1 MMQKTGITK
10 GDSFHLC
17 QRTLIERRQIMTTSI
32 DHTLLHDQRVNCTS
46 IMTAMTVGDYI
57 ELVDS
62 AYQKRGGL
70 AHQRDA
76 LKTTTARRIRSRMVD
91 DIVKGAV
98 LPPVVVG
105 VVANNDFITSI
116 QKNSTADSLAAISSD
131 YSEALSIID
140 GMQRTT
146 ALLEALDRERESVE
160 GRPMRVE
167 FWIADT
173 TESLIYRM
181 LVLNT
186 GQVPWNLSRQLQ
198 VVYAPL
204 IEEMKDLVKFER
216 VLDTNAGERRSKAG
230 EYAPDNLVELYI
242 AFGLRK
248 TDIDTQETLADEFS
262 RLDMTEALSSHQYR
276 DFFYPVVQMMVD
288 LDKAFSRFD
297 ADIEAAIAAQVDD
310 TAQKLK
316 KGRSIFDSKPA
327 RIGFVVAAAT
337 TILGRV
343 GMEQDDDPDATN
355 ARLAEIQ
362 SSLKALIDKLDGYG
376 SDELQTFL
384 KLDVLSERLYGQKRS
399 AVGRYE
405 RAFFDSAFKVL
416 FEEDFKVPSMEPC
429 WRA

>member
-1 MMQKTGITK
+1 
-10 GDSFHLC
+10 
-17 QRTLIERRQIMTTSI
+17 
-32 DHTLLHDQRVNCTS
+32 
-46 IMTAMTVGDYI
+46 MTAMPVAEYLDLVGA
-57 ELVDS
+57 
-62 AYQKRGGL
+62 AYEKRGGI

-76 LKTTTARRIRSRMVD
+76 LKTTTARRIRTRMVE
-91 DIVKGAV
+91 DIVRGAI

-105 VVANNDFITSI
+105 VVSDGDFIASLNKRSTSDTV
-116 QKNSTADSLAAISSD
+116 QAISEQ
-131 YSEALSIID
+131 YTEALSIID

-146 ALLEALDRERESVE
+146 ALLEAVASNKEVV
-160 GRPMRVE
+160 GARPIRVE

-204 IEEMKDLVKFER
+204 IEGMKKHVKFER
-216 VLDTNAGERRSKAG
+216 ILDSNTGDRRSKAG
-230 EYAPDNLVELYI
+230 EYAPDNLVELFI

-248 TDIDTQETLADEFS
+248 TDVDAQEKLADEFS

-288 LDKAFSRFD
+288 LDIAFSRFD
-297 ADIEAAIAAQVDD
+297 AEIEAAIAAQPDD
-310 TAQKLK
+310 NVQKVK

-327 RIGFVVAAAT
+327 RVGFVVAAAT
-337 TILGRV
+337 AILGRI
-343 GMEQDDDPDATN
+343 GMEKDEDHDAT
-355 ARLAEIQ
+355 LAKLKEIQ
-362 SSLKALIDKLDGYG
+362 SSLDILISQLNKLD
-376 SDELQTFL
+376 SDALGRFL

-405 RAFFDSAFKVL
+405 RAFFDAAFKVL
-416 FEEDFKVPSMEPC
+416 FDEGFNVPSMEPC

>member
-1 MMQKTGITK
+1 
-10 GDSFHLC
+10 
-17 QRTLIERRQIMTTSI
+17 MTTSI
-32 DHTLLHDQRVNCTS
+32 DHTLLYDQRVNCIS
-46 IMTAMTVGDYI
+46 IMTGMTVGDYI
-57 ELVDS
+57 QLVDP

-76 LKTTTARRIRSRMVD
+76 LKTTTSRRIRSRMVD

-105 VVANNDFITSI
+105 VVANNDFLDSIKEISTSDTVAKI
-116 QKNSTADSLAAISSD
+116 REH

-146 ALLEALDRERESVE
+146 ALLEAMDRDRETVQ

-204 IEEMKDLVKFER
+204 IEEMKELVNFER

-262 RLDMTEALSSHQYR
+262 RLDMTEALSAHQYR
-276 DFFYPVVQMMVD
+276 EFFYPVVQMMVD

-297 ADIEAAIAAQVDD
+297 VDIEAAIEAQPDD
-310 TAQKLK
+310 AVQKLK

-343 GMEQDDDPDATN
+343 GMEQDDDPDATK
-355 ARLAEIQ
+355 AKLAAIQ
-362 SSLKALIDKLDGYG
+362 GSLSDLIDMLNGYD
-376 SDELQTFL
+376 SAELQTFL

-405 RAFFDSAFKVL
+405 RAFFDTAFKVL
-416 FEEDFKVPSMEPC
+416 FEEDLRVPSMEPC

>member
-1 MMQKTGITK
+1 MPTI
-10 GDSFHLC
+10 
-17 QRTLIERRQIMTTSI
+17 IE
-32 DHTLLHDQRVNCTS
+32 HTLLHDQRVNCTS
-46 IMTAMTVGDYI
+46 VMTAMPVNEYLQ
-57 ELVDS
+57 LVEA
-62 AYQKRGGL
+62 AYKKRGGL

-76 LKTTTARRIRSRMVD
+76 LKTTTARRIRSRMVE
-91 DIVKGAV
+91 DIIKGAI

-105 VVANNDFITSI
+105 VVSDGKFI
-116 QKNSTADSLAAISSD
+116 DSLDELSTSETVQAISDS

-146 ALLEALDRERESVE
+146 ALLEAIESKKEEVE
-160 GRPMRVE
+160 GRPIRVE

-204 IEEMKDLVKFER
+204 IEEMKGLVKFER
-216 VLDTNAGERRSKAG
+216 ILDTNAGERRSKAG

-248 TDIDTQETLADEFS
+248 TDIDAQETLADEFS

-276 DFFYPVVQMMVD
+276 DIFYPVVQMMVD
-288 LDKAFSRFD
+288 LDVAFSRFD
-297 ADIEAAIAAQVDD
+297 AEIEAAIAAQPDD
-310 TAQKLK
+310 ATQKVK

-327 RIGFVVAAAT
+327 RVGFVVAAAT

-343 GMEQDDDPDATN
+343 GMEQDDDPAMT
-355 ARLAEIQ
+355 LAKLKEIR
-362 SSLKALIDKLDGYG
+362 SNLDVLIDQLNAYDGADLAG
-376 SDELQTFL
+376 FL
-384 KLDVLSERLYGQKRS
+384 RLDVLSERLYGQKRS

-405 RAFFDSAFKVL
+405 RAFFDAAFKVL
-416 FEEDFKVPSMEPC
+416 FEESFKVPSMEPC

>member
-1 MMQKTGITK
+1 MPTI
-10 GDSFHLC
+10 
-17 QRTLIERRQIMTTSI
+17 IE
-32 DHTLLHDQRVNCTS
+32 HTFLHDQRVNCTS
-46 IMTAMTVGDYI
+46 VMTAMPVNEYLQ
-57 ELVDS
+57 LVEA
-62 AYQKRGGL
+62 AYKKRGGL

-76 LKTTTARRIRSRMVD
+76 LKTTTARRIRSRMVE
-91 DIVKGAV
+91 DIIKGAI

-105 VVANNDFITSI
+105 VVSDGKFIESLSELSTSETV
-116 QKNSTADSLAAISSD
+116 QAISDS

-146 ALLEALDRERESVE
+146 ALLEAIESKKEEVE
-160 GRPMRVE
+160 GRPIRVE

-204 IEEMKDLVKFER
+204 IEEMKGLVKFER
-216 VLDTNAGERRSKAG
+216 ILDTNAGERRSKAG

-248 TDIDTQETLADEFS
+248 TDIDAQETLADEFS

-276 DFFYPVVQMMVD
+276 DIFYPVVQMMVD
-288 LDKAFSRFD
+288 LDVAFSRFD
-297 ADIEAAIAAQVDD
+297 AEIEAAIAAQPDD
-310 TAQKLK
+310 ATQKVK

-327 RIGFVVAAAT
+327 RVGFVVAAAT

-343 GMEQDDDPDATN
+343 GMEQDDDPAMT
-355 ARLAEIQ
+355 LAKLTEIR
-362 SSLKALIDKLDGYG
+362 SNLDVLIDQLNAYDGA
-376 SDELQTFL
+376 ELAGFL

-405 RAFFDSAFKVL
+405 RAFFDAAFKVL
-416 FEEDFKVPSMEPC
+416 FEESFKVPSMEPC

>member
-1 MMQKTGITK
+1 MPTI
-10 GDSFHLC
+10 
-17 QRTLIERRQIMTTSI
+17 IE
-32 DHTLLHDQRVNCTS
+32 HTFLHDQRVNCTS
-46 IMTAMTVGDYI
+46 VMTAMPVSEYLQ
-57 ELVDS
+57 LVEA
-62 AYQKRGGL
+62 AYKKRGGL

-76 LKTTTARRIRSRMVD
+76 LKTTTARRIRSRMVE
-91 DIVKGAV
+91 DIVRGAI

-105 VVANNDFITSI
+105 VVSDGDFIKSLSKLSTSKTV
-116 QKNSTADSLAAISSD
+116 QAISES

-146 ALLEALDRERESVE
+146 ALLEAIESKKEEVE
-160 GRPMRVE
+160 GHPIRVE

-204 IEEMKDLVKFER
+204 IEEMKGLVKFER
-216 VLDTNAGERRSKAG
+216 ILDTNAGERRSKAG

-248 TDIDTQETLADEFS
+248 TDIDAQETLADEFS

-276 DFFYPVVQMMVD
+276 DIFYPVVQMMVD
-288 LDKAFSRFD
+288 LDVAFSRFD
-297 ADIEAAIAAQVDD
+297 TDIEAAIAAQPDD
-310 TAQKLK
+310 VAQKVK

-327 RIGFVVAAAT
+327 RVGFVVAAAT

-343 GMEQDDDPDATN
+343 GMEQDDDPGTT
-355 ARLAEIQ
+355 LAKLKEIRSNLDVLIGQ
-362 SSLKALIDKLDGYG
+362 LKAYDGA
-376 SDELQTFL
+376 ELAGFL

-405 RAFFDSAFKVL
+405 RAFFDAAFKVL
-416 FEEDFKVPSMEPC
+416 FEENFKVPSMEPC

>member
-1 MMQKTGITK
+1 
-10 GDSFHLC
+10 
-17 QRTLIERRQIMTTSI
+17 
-32 DHTLLHDQRVNCTS
+32 
-46 IMTAMTVGDYI
+46 MTAMPVKEYL
-57 ELVDS
+57 ELVDA
-62 AYQKRGGL
+62 AYKKRGGL

-76 LKTTTARRIRSRMVD
+76 LKTTTARRIRSRMVK
-91 DIVKGAV
+91 DIVRGAI

-105 VVANNDFITSI
+105 VVSDGDFIKSLTKLSTSG
-116 QKNSTADSLAAISSD
+116 TVLAISEK
-131 YSEALSIID
+131 YAEALSIID

-146 ALLEALDRERESVE
+146 ALLEALESNKDEVE
-160 GRPMRVE
+160 GRPIRVE
-167 FWIADT
+167 FWVADT

-204 IEEMKDLVKFER
+204 IEEMKGLVKFER
-216 VLDTNAGERRSKAG
+216 ILDTNAKERRSKAG
-230 EYAPDNLVELYI
+230 EYAPDSLVELYI

-262 RLDMTEALSSHQYR
+262 RLDMTEALSSHQYS

-288 LDKAFSRFD
+288 LDVAFSRFD
-297 ADIEAAIAAQVDD
+297 VEIEASIAAETDD
-310 TAQKLK
+310 AAQKVK

-327 RIGFVVAAAT
+327 RVGFVVAAAT
-337 TILGRV
+337 AVLGRV
-343 GMEQDDDPDATN
+343 GMEQDEDRTAT
-355 ARLAEIQ
+355 LAKLRQIRSE
-362 SSLKALIDKLDGYG
+362 LDVLIDRLKGLNI
-376 SDELQTFL
+376 SDLAIFL

-405 RAFFDSAFKVL
+405 RAFFDGAFKVL
-416 FEEDFKVPSMEPC
+416 FEENFEVPSMEPC

>member
-1 MMQKTGITK
+1 MA
-10 GDSFHLC
+10 
-17 QRTLIERRQIMTTSI
+17 TSI
-32 DHTLLHDQRVNCTS
+32 DHTLLQDQRVNCTS
-46 IMTAMTVGDYI
+46 VMTAMTVNDYLQ
-57 ELVDS
+57 LVDS
-62 AYQKRGGL
+62 AYEKRGGL
-70 AHQRDA
+70 VHQRDA

-91 DIVKGAV
+91 DIVMGAI

-105 VVANNDFITSI
+105 VVADDDFIKSLNDNPTSE
-116 QKNSTADSLAAISSD
+116 TVTAISND

-146 ALLEALDRERESVE
+146 ALLEAMERDQGSVE
-160 GRPMRVE
+160 GRPIRVE

-204 IEEMKDLVKFER
+204 IEEMKDLVDFER

-297 ADIEAAIAAQVDD
+297 ADIEAAIAAQADD
-310 TAQKLK
+310 TVQKLK

-343 GMEQDDDPDATN
+343 GMEQDSDPEATM
-355 ARLAEIQ
+355 AKLAGIQ
-362 SSLKALIDKLDGYG
+362 GSLTDLIGQLDRYD
-376 SDELQTFL
+376 SAELQAFL

-405 RAFFDSAFKVL
+405 RAFFDAAFKVL